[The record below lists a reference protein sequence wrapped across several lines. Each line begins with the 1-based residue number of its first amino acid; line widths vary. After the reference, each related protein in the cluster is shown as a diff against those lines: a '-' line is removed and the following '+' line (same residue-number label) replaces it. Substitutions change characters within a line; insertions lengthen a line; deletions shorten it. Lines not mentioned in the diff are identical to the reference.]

1 MIGVQFQTPGKE
13 SGTPL
18 LMSSTAI
25 ADFVPRHGSGGH
37 SFCVLA
43 SGSMHAITTIIRCI
57 QEFTSSSAEGIH
69 ILLPESL
76 FRIPLDQQH
85 GT

>member
-1 MIGVQFQTPGKE
+1 MILVQLQTPCKE
-13 SGTPL
+13 SGTTL

-25 ADFVPRHGSGGH
+25 ADFVPRHGFWDR
-37 SFCVLA
+37 SFRVLA
-43 SGSMHAITTIIRCI
+43 SGSMHAR
-57 QEFTSSSAEGIH
+57 AEGIR
-69 ILLPESL
+69 ILLPQSR